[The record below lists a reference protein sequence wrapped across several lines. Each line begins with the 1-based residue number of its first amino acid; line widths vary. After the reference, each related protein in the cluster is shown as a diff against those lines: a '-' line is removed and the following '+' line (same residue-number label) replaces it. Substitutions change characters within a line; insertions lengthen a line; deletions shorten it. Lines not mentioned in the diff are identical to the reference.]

1 MARQT
6 RQRILDASLM
16 MFNAQ
21 GEPNVTTNHIA
32 DELEI
37 SPGNLYYHFRNKDDI
52 IEQLFAVYEQRMD
65 TALVAPS
72 GRLPGLEDVWLQ
84 LHLVFECI
92 WDYRFLYRDLV
103 DILSR
108 NRRLRMRFARI
119 LKRADEQAHTVMRG
133 LVQAGVMRASA
144 DEVDAASTNILV
156 IATFWMNY
164 ASARGDKDERASI
177 RDGIVQVM
185 MLIAPF
191 LRDAERVHLNTLR
204 RSASARLTALRA
216 SAMAVFGLRSGAL
229 GGGLRFAAG
238 SDQQAERGQ
247 PDMPQVGFDVGRLLG
262 LARGVL
268 ADRGH
273 VGPPWGLA
281 MTTHWRLRVEQSH

>member
-6 RQRILDASLM
+6 RQRILDASLA

-52 IEQLFAVYEQRMD
+52 IEQLFGGYEQRMD
-65 TALVAPS
+65 TALTAPA

-103 DILSR
+103 DILTR

-119 LKRADEQAHTVMRG
+119 LKRADERAHIVMRG

-144 DEVDAASTNILV
+144 DEVDAAATNILV
-156 IATFWMNY
+156 IATFWLNY
-164 ASARGDKDERASI
+164 AAARGDKDERASV

-191 LRDAERVHLNTLR
+191 LRDAERVHLNTL
-204 RSASARLTALRA
+204 TRA
-216 SAMAVFGLRSGAL
+216 YL
-229 GGGLRFAAG
+229 
-238 SDQQAERGQ
+238 D
-247 PDMPQVGFDVGRLLG
+247 
-262 LARGVL
+262 
-268 ADRGH
+268 
-273 VGPPWGLA
+273 
-281 MTTHWRLRVEQSH
+281 

>member
-1 MARQT
+1 MARET
-6 RQRILDASLM
+6 RQRILDASLA

-65 TALVAPS
+65 AALAAPA

-119 LKRADEQAHTVMRG
+119 LRRADEQAHAVMRG
-133 LVQAGVMRASA
+133 LVQAEVMRASA
-144 DEVDAASTNILV
+144 SEVDAASTNILV
-156 IATFWMNY
+156 IATFWLNY
-164 ASARGDKDERASI
+164 AAARGDKDEQTSI

-191 LRDAERVHLNTLR
+191 LRDAERVHLNTL
-204 RSASARLTALRA
+204 TRA
-216 SAMAVFGLRSGAL
+216 YI
-229 GGGLRFAAG
+229 
-238 SDQQAERGQ
+238 D
-247 PDMPQVGFDVGRLLG
+247 
-262 LARGVL
+262 
-268 ADRGH
+268 
-273 VGPPWGLA
+273 
-281 MTTHWRLRVEQSH
+281 

>member
-52 IEQLFAVYEQRMD
+52 IEQLFAGYEQRMD
-65 TALVAPS
+65 TALLAPS

-103 DILSR
+103 EILSR
-108 NRRLRMRFARI
+108 NRRLRLRFARI
-119 LKRADEQAHTVMRG
+119 LRRADEQAHQVMRG

-185 MLIAPF
+185 MLLAPF
-191 LRDAERVHLNTLR
+191 LRDAERVHLNK
-204 RSASARLTALRA
+204 LT
-216 SAMAVFGLRSGAL
+216 
-229 GGGLRFAAG
+229 
-238 SDQQAERGQ
+238 QAYI
-247 PDMPQVGFDVGRLLG
+247 D
-262 LARGVL
+262 
-268 ADRGH
+268 
-273 VGPPWGLA
+273 
-281 MTTHWRLRVEQSH
+281 

>member
-6 RQRILDASLM
+6 RQRILDASLA
-16 MFNAQ
+16 MFNSQ

-65 TALVAPS
+65 AALSAPS

-185 MLIAPF
+185 MLISPF
-191 LRDAERVHLNTLR
+191 LRDAERVHLNTL
-204 RSASARLTALRA
+204 TRA
-216 SAMAVFGLRSGAL
+216 YL
-229 GGGLRFAAG
+229 
-238 SDQQAERGQ
+238 D
-247 PDMPQVGFDVGRLLG
+247 
-262 LARGVL
+262 
-268 ADRGH
+268 
-273 VGPPWGLA
+273 
-281 MTTHWRLRVEQSH
+281 

>member
-6 RQRILDASLM
+6 RQRILDASLA

-52 IEQLFAVYEQRMD
+52 IEQLFGGYEQRMD
-65 TALVAPS
+65 TALTVPS

-103 DILSR
+103 DILTR

-119 LKRADEQAHTVMRG
+119 LKRADEQAHQVMRG

-156 IATFWMNY
+156 IATFWLNY
-164 ASARGDKDERASI
+164 AAARGDKDERASI

-191 LRDAERVHLNTLR
+191 LRDAERVHLNTL
-204 RSASARLTALRA
+204 TRA
-216 SAMAVFGLRSGAL
+216 YL
-229 GGGLRFAAG
+229 
-238 SDQQAERGQ
+238 D
-247 PDMPQVGFDVGRLLG
+247 
-262 LARGVL
+262 
-268 ADRGH
+268 
-273 VGPPWGLA
+273 
-281 MTTHWRLRVEQSH
+281 